1 MRLVLAEPRYLKDS
15 VAIISE
21 LVNDVQIKL
30 DKDKIEIVAMDPAN
44 VAMIVFRLLSSAFV
58 EYNIKENMTIAVNLD
73 SLKNVLRRA
82 KPSDT
87 VTLELDEER
96 NRLKVELKGETKRS
110 FNLGLID
117 IEEREQKVP
126 ELDFPMSIE
135 MNTIV
140 FDEAIEDM
148 DVISDSVSLLTE
160 KDKFMIRS
168 AGNVNDAS
176 VLINKDKDTSI
187 ILEGGSVK
195 SKYSIEYMKKII
207 KGSKLSDR
215 VKLQFAKD
223 YPLRVEYSVKDK
235 LQLVTILA
243 PRVQSD

>member
-1 MRLVLAEPRYLKDS
+1 MKLTLAEPRYLKDS
-15 VAIISE
+15 IAVISE
-21 LVNDVQIKL
+21 LVNEVRL
-30 DKDKIEIVAMDPAN
+30 SVDKDKVEIIAMDPAN
-44 VAMIVFRLLSSAFV
+44 VAMVIFKLLSSAFV

-148 DVISDSVSLLTE
+148 DIISDSVSLLTE
-160 KDKFMIRS
+160 KDKFMISS

-187 ILEGGSVK
+187 ILEGGAVK

>member
-1 MRLVLAEPRYLKDS
+1 MKLVLAEPKYLKDS
-15 VAIISE
+15 ISIISE
-21 LVNDVQIKL
+21 LVNDVQIKI
-30 DKDKIEIVAMDPAN
+30 DSDKIEIVAMDPAN
-44 VAMIVFRLLSSAFV
+44 VAMVIFRLLSSAFV
-58 EYNIKENMTIAVNLD
+58 EYSIEGEKTIAVSLD

-87 VTLELDEER
+87 VSLELDEEK
-96 NRLKVELKGETKRS
+96 NRLKVELSGASNRI

-117 IEEREQKVP
+117 IEEKEQKIP
-126 ELDFPMSIE
+126 ELNFPMSVE
-135 MNTIV
+135 MNTLV

-160 KDKFMIRS
+160 KDRFMIHA
-168 AGNVNDAS
+168 AGNVNDGKVIIGQDDA
-176 VLINKDKDTSI
+176 SI
-187 ILEGGSVK
+187 ILEGEAVK
-195 SKYSIEYMKKII
+195 AKYSIEYMKKII

-215 VKLQFAKD
+215 VKLQFNKD
-223 YPLRVEYSVKDK
+223 YPLRVEYNVKDK

>member
-160 KDKFMIRS
+160 KDKFMISS

-187 ILEGGSVK
+187 ILEGGAV
-195 SKYSIEYMKKII
+195 
-207 KGSKLSDR
+207 
-215 VKLQFAKD
+215 
-223 YPLRVEYSVKDK
+223 
-235 LQLVTILA
+235 
-243 PRVQSD
+243 